1 MRKFVLLTTLLIVL
15 TVHAQDIPWQP
26 ITPSS
31 DLNGWTVVSGEWTV
45 EEGVLIGKSA
55 ADAPA
60 ILLSEAVYID
70 FAIEAEFLTPNPATG
85 GIYLRAHQ
93 LPALPVPEG
102 ADAAGAPRVMYGYRL
117 GIDTT
122 GAGATGGLTDPNGAG
137 TIFAARSTAALSVRD
152 HDWNGVSVSTI
163 ANDLSV
169 TVNDETA
176 IVGSDTSY
184 TKGFLAFEV
193 APGAEIHFRNVRVQ
207 DHGRSGEWRALFNG
221 ENFDGWIEWGEEDW
235 SVEDGIIAGRSGP
248 KQSEG
253 YLATEDTWKDFHVR
267 GVFKMLGDGN
277 YGLFYHSTIAYNDE
291 KYPVISGLQG
301 EVAPGYPSPSGWV
314 YESYK
319 RGWLVQPDMTQ
330 LGAFALNPD
339 DWSEIEIKSQG
350 NRIVTWVNGVRVLDH
365 IDPTPNLVEG
375 AFALQLHTGGAAG
388 ILWKDLYVKL

>member
-1 MRKFVLLTTLLIVL
+1 VKKFALVTALIVVF
-15 TVHAQDIPWQP
+15 TVHAQDGPWQP
-26 ITPSS
+26 ITPSP

-60 ILLSEAVYID
+60 ILLSDATYID
-70 FAIEAEFLTPNPATG
+70 FDCKYEFLTVGRDTG
-85 GIYLRAHQ
+85 GVYFRGHQ
-93 LPALPVPEG
+93 LPALPIPDGVDPKT
-102 ADAAGAPRVMYGYRL
+102 APRALYGYRL
-117 GIDTT
+117 GIDSTDAVT
-122 GAGATGGLTDPNGAG
+122 AINLSDPNGRGSIVAARFAG
-137 TIFAARSTAALSVRD
+137 TETVRVN
-152 HDWNGVSVSTI
+152 DWNECTVSMV
-163 ANDLSV
+163 
-169 TVNDETA
+169 VNDITVTINDKSA
-176 IVGSDTSY
+176 VTGSDTGY
-184 TKGFLAFEV
+184 TKGRIVFEA
-193 APGAEIHFRNVRVQ
+193 APGAEARFRNIRIQ
-207 DHGRSGEWRALFNG
+207 DQGRSGDWRALFNG
-221 ENFDGWIEWGEEDW
+221 ENFDGWIEWGEEEW

-291 KYPVISGLQG
+291 QYPVISGLQG

-330 LGAFALNPD
+330 LGAFALDPD

-350 NRIVTWVNGVRVLDH
+350 NRIMTWVNGVRVLDH
-365 IDPTPNLVEG
+365 IDPTPNLIEG

-388 ILWKDLYVKL
+388 ILWKDVYVKQ